1 MLVPKNSS
9 LISLCTDSVDDKLIE
24 EITASDNYAV
34 KYVCKFGKKKNSGN
48 IDMFVENLCSSI
60 PLGLYIILIHLS
72 AVIDELG
79 RGCDFYWNV
88 ENLPRYSVP
97 RQNT

>member
-1 MLVPKNSS
+1 
-9 LISLCTDSVDDKLIE
+9 
-24 EITASDNYAV
+24 
-34 KYVCKFGKKKNSGN
+34 
-48 IDMFVENLCSSI
+48 MFVENLCSSI